1 MLGSLTSLPEK
12 PGSNRK
18 DRQKLSTSAEQDRL
32 RKWKRKDGKTRP
44 TLRSLRRNQLH
55 CVVQGNV
62 NLSPPSTPNGA
73 EANSVRL
80 IKRVAP
86 LRPTCPPA
94 GFFSAGY
101 PSFTTALLHFLQDT
115 LPTMPRASGSGSSS
129 VVVSRAVNS
138 LYSIVSKAPRRKF
151 GTTISRCAPLAPDTR
166 KIMQAGDLRVT
177 RVSLTG
183 RDAIL
188 FLPLPRPL
196 IQPAGTM
203 VPSLDREYALKQVSR
218 SSIVPRTENSRHSTH
233 GFANGNKYASGKR
246 RNGGL
251 LSISLKDEE
260 RNVGF
265 PQDMVD
271 ILQQL
276 EDLAEWIRATSRKKI
291 PAVSGTKCLRG
302 DHHLSRWMSPTSP
315 HMASSTTACEGK
327 TPMSYSKTS
336 ESEQGTYVN
345 ASGPAATRAFPTP
358 TVAQGYCGA
367 TVSLHD
373 PDNITGFLAGDSGA
387 PITRS
392 TPRGLPSHRRP
403 LGALAISLENRSACY
418 RPTMSTCP
426 VSFFPQTVHHIASP
440 CRKVPPGLSPQRSR
454 WRTTAI
460 PPTIPVDHVPVESP
474 YSRRKRMRFPCLS
487 L

>member
-32 RKWKRKDGKTRP
+32 RKWKRKDRKTRL
-44 TLRSLRRNQLH
+44 TLRSLRRNQPH
-55 CVVQGNV
+55 CVVQGNF

-73 EANSVRL
+73 EVNLMRL
-80 IKRVAP
+80 MKRAAP

-101 PSFTTALLHFLQDT
+101 PSFTTALLRFLQDT

-138 LYSIVSKAPRRKF
+138 LYSIVSKVPRRKF
-151 GTTISRCAPLAPDTR
+151 GTTICRCAPLAPDTR

-177 RVSLTG
+177 RVSLTN

-203 VPSLDREYALKQVSR
+203 VPSLDREHALKQVSR

-233 GFANGNKYASGKR
+233 GFANGNKHASGKR

-251 LSISLKDEE
+251 LSIGLKDEE

-265 PQDMVD
+265 PQDMAD

-276 EDLAEWIRATSRKKI
+276 EDLAEWVRATPHKNT
-291 PAVSGTKCLRG
+291 PAVLGTKCLRS
-302 DHHLSRWMSPTSP
+302 DHHLSRWIPPTSR

-327 TPMSYSKTS
+327 TPMSYSKTL

-373 PDNITGFLAGDSGA
+373 PDNITGFPAGDSGA

-403 LGALAISLENRSACY
+403 LGALAISLENRS
-418 RPTMSTCP
+418 
-426 VSFFPQTVHHIASP
+426 TVHHIASP